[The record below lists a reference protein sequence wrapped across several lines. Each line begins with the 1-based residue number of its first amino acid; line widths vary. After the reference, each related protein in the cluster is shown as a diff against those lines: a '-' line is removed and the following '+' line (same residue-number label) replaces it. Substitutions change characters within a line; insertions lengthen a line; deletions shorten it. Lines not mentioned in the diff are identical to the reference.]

1 MQPARAISEH
11 KRTMPQHG
19 LGLAHY
25 GPFPSKNTTCAFD
38 VIISKQIGYSHYSDC
53 TFTGKER
60 DEETGYGYFGARY
73 MDHELMTMWLSVDPM
88 ADKYPGISPYAYC
101 AWNPIKLVDPDGR
114 EWDPA
119 TEKDVISPY
128 RAEVRKRMS
137 MIEKKRNR
145 EGNPNLYQDQY
156 FEYQSILQELDD
168 LENDRSHIYKVIF
181 DRDEPNDGVVNLGRK
196 QDDKC
201 IINITIK
208 LKASSIKGN
217 SFFRH
222 LEVISHELKHAYQ
235 FFQGRLG
242 FVIDMDGNQISS
254 TNMQILEKEAFTRGD
269 MFLSHNVTN
278 GQSMKYDYNLD
289 AESYELNENY
299 SLMSPDSYIV
309 PENASIY
316 WHPNHK

>member
-1 MQPARAISEH
+1 MMTKNGI
-11 KRTMPQHG
+11 
-19 LGLAHY
+19 LGHTA
-25 GPFPSKNTTCAFD
+25 
-38 VIISKQIGYSHYSDC
+38 
-53 TFTGKER
+53 FTGKER

-88 ADKYPGISPYAYC
+88 SGKYPSISPYAYC

-119 TEKDVISPY
+119 TEKDVIIPY

-168 LENDRSHIYKVIF
+168 LENDRSHIYKVRF
-181 DRDEPNDGVVNLGRK
+181 DRDEPNDGVLNLCRK
-196 QDDKC
+196 QDGKYF
-201 IINITIK
+201 INITIK

-217 SFFRH
+217 SIFRH

-242 FVIDMDGNQISS
+242 FVIDKDGNQISS

-289 AESYELNENY
+289 AESYELNEKY
-299 SLMSPDSYIV
+299 SLMPLDSYIV
-309 PENASIY
+309 PENASLY